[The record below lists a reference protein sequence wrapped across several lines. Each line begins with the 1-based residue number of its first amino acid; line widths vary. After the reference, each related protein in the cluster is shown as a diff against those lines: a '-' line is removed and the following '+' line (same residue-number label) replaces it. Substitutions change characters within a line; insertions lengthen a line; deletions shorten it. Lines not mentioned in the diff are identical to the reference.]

1 MRKTVKKLTAVGL
14 TVTSV
19 LGLVACGSSKGTT
32 SQGTSENQRSNKAG
46 YIYRNV

>member
-19 LGLVACGSSKGTT
+19 LGLVACGSSKGQQAREHQKT
-32 SQGTSENQRSNKAG
+32 KK
-46 YIYRNV
+46 

>member
-32 SQGTSENQRSNKAG
+32 MVVQTTTLLQTKK
-46 YIYRNV
+46 